1 MAALGCGLVA
11 TTRTE
16 FGMSNLA
23 RVHAVKKNVV
33 EILIFI
39 SRSLKRLFHVIFR
52 EAYCFKSGYT
62 SNKNNR
68 EYPGL
73 SYLLIQ

>member
-1 MAALGCGLVA
+1 MRRGHDHIASIRILTPVAALGCGLVA

-39 SRSLKRLFHVIFR
+39 S
-52 EAYCFKSGYT
+52 
-62 SNKNNR
+62 
-68 EYPGL
+68 
-73 SYLLIQ
+73 